1 MEIFKSFLLNIGKYV
16 RLEVK
21 GFVRVVGR
29 SEVCVFVN
37 FVSVVNVVGLIQK
50 ILFDK
55 VVNIELFLVNVEVMV
70 INFVFI
76 IFKNLFLVW
85 IVNFKL
91 IDFWLKLNMRIGIIR
106 EVNCVFDRDL
116 EIEFFQIGEN
126 EEIVVLKVDFEE
138 VKENDFVFMDFLEEL
153 DINES
158 EKQKI

>member
-76 IFKNLFLVW
+76 IFKNLFLVR

-158 EKQKI
+158 EKQII